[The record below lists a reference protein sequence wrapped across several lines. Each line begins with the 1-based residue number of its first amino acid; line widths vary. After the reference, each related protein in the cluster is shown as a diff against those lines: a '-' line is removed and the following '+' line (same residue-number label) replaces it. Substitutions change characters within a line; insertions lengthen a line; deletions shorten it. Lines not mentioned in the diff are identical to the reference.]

1 MRPGDR
7 RVALAAV
14 MGGLL
19 LGSLDFVWIKFV
31 PFPLA
36 ELGNSTATWAVAAF
50 LFGWWV
56 RSGWLRAALGAAV
69 LLVFA
74 VPSYYLAAMVIQG
87 DDLAVLWAPTSLLWL
102 LLGVLTGVVFGVGG
116 VWARGEGWRSVVGL
130 ALPAAAFFEEAA
142 RFARRV
148 GDPSYSSEVVVE
160 RRHRRRARP
169 AARPA
174 DRPVVPASRPRARRG
189 AARGGGRLR
198 RFRPRRLGGPR
209 ELSRNGRRC

>member
-148 GDPSYSSEVVVE
+148 GDPSYSSEVAWNVAIDVALALLLVLLIG
-160 RRHRRRARP
+160 RSYRHRALALAVALP
-169 AARPA
+169 VAA
-174 DRPVVPASRPRARRG
+174 VVFVGFALAGSAALAS
-189 AARGGGRLR
+189 
-198 RFRPRRLGGPR
+198 
-209 ELSRNGRRC
+209 